1 MNNAPNWILKIDTQ
15 TIECV
20 SFPYAFRTAFN
31 IVRKSIEAGN
41 ETKTTDNL
49 TILGPRN
56 LKGERRSY
64 SYASAMRLAIEQD
77 LLTSEGTIN
86 SKEFKKKY

>member
-1 MNNAPNWILKIDTQ
+1 MNSASNWILKTGTQ
-15 TIECV
+15 TIDCV
-20 SFPYAFRTAFN
+20 SFPYAFRTAYN
-31 IVRKSIEAGN
+31 IIRKSIETGN
-41 ETKTTDNL
+41 ETQITKTL
-49 TILGPRN
+49 TILGPPN
-56 LKGERRSY
+56 VKGERRSY